1 MHNKLF
7 TLINENKSR
16 LLELNISIDEMKSS
30 ELEFKERAEQVD
42 LFNES
47 SFARITLFESN
58 RLYIHILNT
67 ENEETIYFYDEVLD
81 KDVNVDEF
89 IMNSIYKMIS

>member
-1 MHNKLF
+1 
-7 TLINENKSR
+7 
-16 LLELNISIDEMKSS
+16 MKSS

>member
-7 TLINENKSR
+7 TLINENKNR

-58 RLYIHILNT
+58 RLYIHILNI
-67 ENEETIYFYDEVLD
+67 ENEETIYFFDEVLD

-89 IMNSIYKMIS
+89 IMKSIYKMIS

>member
-1 MHNKLF
+1 MRLF